1 MLKIGTDIIQISRI
15 EKSIKKQSFLN
26 CVYTEN
32 EREYC
37 KSPQNYAGLFAAKE
51 ALVKALG
58 IGIDRQLN
66 SYEVLHKDSGEPY
79 FPQFENS
86 SVSISHDGDYAIAA
100 VIIWE

>member
-1 MLKIGTDIIQISRI
+1 MFKIGTDIIQISRI

-58 IGIDRQLN
+58 IGIDRLVMLLTD
-66 SYEVLHKDSGEPY
+66 SYSIRDVLL
-79 FPQFENS
+79 FPTMKPL
-86 SVSISHDGDYAIAA
+86 DK
-100 VIIWE
+100 